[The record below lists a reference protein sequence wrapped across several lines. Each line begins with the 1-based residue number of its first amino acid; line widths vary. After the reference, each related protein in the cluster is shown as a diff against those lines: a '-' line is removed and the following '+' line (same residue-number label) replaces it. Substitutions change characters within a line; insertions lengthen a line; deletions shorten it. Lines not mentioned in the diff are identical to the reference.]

1 MMPVGSVLFASI
13 PYTTL
18 LVSGKLLLA
27 LDGRASEKSGIGNN
41 VIPGPRFRGY
51 FCSLSRCI
59 SGATVLPYPV
69 EVGHDQSSNAL
80 GRLPDLR
87 KLILTSMPTTGL
99 LPDDAIG
106 SF

>member
-1 MMPVGSVLFASI
+1 MQRFLSLGVLGHQRLWLSI
-13 PYTTL
+13 ITTFL
-18 LVSGKLLLA
+18 IE
-27 LDGRASEKSGIGNN
+27 GRASEKSGIGNN